1 MSFMKN
7 FGISLGIFFVL
18 NAVFLFIYAAVGGV
32 GGATFG
38 AFFTLIGGDLW
49 GFFTALLSVGGTQ
62 ADVFTSLMYHVNM
75 GANPYPVLTNIVG
88 ILWVLVPG
96 IVTALITGSK
106 FSNESSKIAFLGV
119 MAAIFV
125 LTVLPIIFILIPAL
139 GISSSTAIGATIVPS
154 MYHTPYLLIILAG
167 LFNGAFFGGIA
178 AMSSTNF

>member
-7 FGISLGIFFVL
+7 FGLNLGIFFLL
-18 NAVFLFIYAAVGGV
+18 NAIFLFAYAALGGV
-32 GGATFG
+32 GGAAIGDLFG
-38 AFFTLIGGDLW
+38 LIGQDLW

-96 IVTALITGSK
+96 LVTALITGSK
-106 FSNESSKIAFLGV
+106 FSDESSKTAFFGMML
-119 MAAIFV
+119 AIFI

-139 GISSSTAIGATIVPS
+139 GISPITAIGATIVPS

-167 LFNGAFFGGIA
+167 LFNGAFFGGLA
-178 AMSSTNF
+178 AMFSTNF